1 MRKLNLLLPVLLVAP
16 LAWSCVAAAVGV
28 GAGAVIGTEVLD
40 DDTYVARI
48 EMSSARLWPTAK
60 TTLSHMSMKPID
72 VNDALKTAVAE
83 IDQARVTVVVET
95 YDIDQ
100 SVLRINARKYGI
112 ANADISKMVL
122 DNILSD
128 IEE

>member
-1 MRKLNLLLPVLLVAP
+1 MRKLILPVLLVAP
-16 LAWSCVAAAVGV
+16 LVQACVAAAVGV

-48 EMSSARLWPTAK
+48 DVSSKRLWPTAK

-72 VNDALKTAVAE
+72 VNNELKTAVAE

-95 YDIDQ
+95 FDMEQ

-122 DNILSD
+122 DNILRD
-128 IEE
+128 LGE